1 MLLTHFLPKS
11 HPNPA
16 CRGRYCSPR
25 ALGFP
30 SSLNLTS
37 DFMESIS
44 CASSFHF
51 PSPLF
56 DCKLLEGRAEFFLL
70 LDPTLEPSAL
80 KHRNLI
86 KNKNKNKIKNK
97 ISVVEKLS
105 KFTFSVFSFSLVS

>member
-1 MLLTHFLPKS
+1 
-11 HPNPA
+11 
-16 CRGRYCSPR
+16 
-25 ALGFP
+25 
-30 SSLNLTS
+30 
-37 DFMESIS
+37 MESIS

-86 KNKNKNKIKNK
+86 KNKNKNKI
-97 ISVVEKLS
+97 SVVEKLS